1 MKRAGLLRL
10 ERLLEVE
17 RPVGRVVLLPRI
29 DVLLDFPLK
38 VDVEGHGLHESIT
51 WAVDTELEGHVTSV
65 EGFLAGVAKR
75 VLKHNPQA
83 QRVEARLEADYVV
96 YRRTPVSG
104 LGTQEMYKILSHA
117 ITENGKVRKMVGVE
131 VTGITA
137 CPCAQEGLR
146 EETKEKLRRD
156 FSDEEIGKI
165 MESVVIASHNQ
176 RNSTRLLIEV
186 PEEQELE
193 VEDLIK
199 IVESSMSSKLYEV
212 LKRDDEVRVVYES
225 HMSPNFVEDV
235 VRKVLVWV
243 EESYDNLPGDTLI
256 YVKSE
261 SHESIHQ
268 HNAMAERTVRLEDLR
283 KEIPVL

>member
-1 MKRAGLLRL
+1 
-10 ERLLEVE
+10 
-17 RPVGRVVLLPRI
+17 
-29 DVLLDFPLK
+29 
-38 VDVEGHGLHESIT
+38 
-51 WAVDTELEGHVTSV
+51 
-65 EGFLAGVAKR
+65 
-75 VLKHNPQA
+75 
-83 QRVEARLEADYVV
+83 
-96 YRRTPVSG
+96 
-104 LGTQEMYKILSHA
+104 
-117 ITENGKVRKMVGVE
+117 
-131 VTGITA
+131 
-137 CPCAQEGLR
+137 
-146 EETKEKLRRD
+146 
-156 FSDEEIGKI
+156 

-186 PEEQELE
+186 PEEFEVE

-212 LKRDDEVRVVYES
+212 LKRDDEVRVVFES
-225 HMSPNFVEDV
+225 HMSPSFVEDV

-243 EESYDNLPGDTLI
+243 ERSYKDLPGETII